1 MLCQAPDCAAVSHI
15 RMALGN
21 ALNKKSQDKPTR
33 TGSPAQGMGMGIG
46 NDLMQNQELK
56 GKS

>member
-1 MLCQAPDCAAVSHI
+1 
-15 RMALGN
+15 MALGN